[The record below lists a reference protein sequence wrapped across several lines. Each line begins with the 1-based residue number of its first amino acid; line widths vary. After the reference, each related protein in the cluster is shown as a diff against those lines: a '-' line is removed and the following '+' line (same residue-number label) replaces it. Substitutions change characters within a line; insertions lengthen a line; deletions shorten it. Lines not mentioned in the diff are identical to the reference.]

1 MKLVQSTSLA
11 QLRGAI
17 RHAALLD
24 EGRSVRN
31 LVREAEGTLDQ
42 AGRRA
47 ALDRARALVERC
59 RAADHRAGT
68 LDAFLLEFGLSND
81 EGVTLLCLA
90 EALLRIPDES
100 TADALIA
107 EKVRSGDWSAHF
119 GHSHSLFVNVSI
131 WGLMLTGRLVAPPAD
146 AQVNPQA
153 WLRRLAS
160 RLGEPMVR
168 AAVAQAM
175 RILGGQYV
183 LGRTLEEA
191 LGRGRSL
198 ADGPG
203 IGFSYD
209 MLGEAARTNSDAQ
222 RYFQAYADAI
232 DTLGQAGPSAA
243 SEAAQG
249 VSVKLS
255 ALHPRFEQRQRQR
268 ALDELTPKLK
278 TLALKAKQHGLQFT
292 LDAEEAARLELN
304 LDLFEG
310 LAQDADLADWPG
322 LGFVL
327 QAYQKRAPLVAD
339 WLIGLATRTGRRFA
353 VRLVKGAYWDAEI
366 KRAQEQGLPDYPVF
380 TRKAHTDLCYEVCAA
395 RLLAAPEAI
404 FPQFAT
410 HNAHTLS
417 TVLQLA
423 QPNGDFEC
431 QRLHGM
437 GQLLYAELGEAIR
450 LRVYAPV
457 GSHRDLLPYLV
468 RRLLENG
475 ANSSFVNRFLDR
487 KAPLRELV
495 RDPLQSALADRG
507 ARHPK
512 IPAPPNLYSHAGEQ
526 RANAK
531 GRDLDDPLE
540 LEALMSAMGKA
551 MAGSHRA
558 GPIISGALR
567 QADGLP
573 VFNPADRRR
582 QLGTVAPSTD
592 SDIDAALKCAA
603 QEQPAWDE
611 KGGAE
616 RANILMRAADL
627 LESNHAALMGVIVAE
642 GGRTVADALA
652 EVREAVDFCRYYGL
666 QAQHGFAGHKALP
679 GPTGETNHLSLHG
692 RGTFLCI
699 SPWNFPLAI
708 FIGQTAAAL
717 AAGNSVVAKPAEQTG
732 LIAAAATRLLH
743 QAGVPEDA
751 LHLLPGDGR
760 VGDTLVGDLRVAGVA
775 FTGSTATA
783 RTINRRL
790 AERAGPIT
798 PLIAETGGQNAM
810 LVDSTALPEQVVD
823 DVIAS
828 AFHSAGQRCS
838 ALRILCLQEEIAD
851 DVLTMLAGA
860 MQTLVIGDPV
870 DPATDVGPVIDAR
883 AVAALEEHVATL
895 NREARRIAVCQL
907 PAECRHGTFFAPCA
921 FEIDAVELLKEEVF
935 GPVLHVVRYPRRNL
949 DALIEDINRTGYG
962 LTLGVHSRI
971 DGFADDAFAK
981 TLAGN
986 VYVNRNMIGAVVGVN
1001 PFGGRGLSGT
1011 GPKAGGP
1018 HYLPRFAAERTRTDN
1033 VAAKGGNADLMN
1045 L

>member
-1 MKLVQSTSLA
+1 MNPVQSASLA

-17 RHAALLD
+17 RSAALRD
-24 EGRSVRN
+24 EGRSVQQ
-31 LVREAEGTLDQ
+31 LVQEAKGTLNQAARREALDQ
-42 AGRRA
+42 
-47 ALDRARALVERC
+47 ARALVERC
-59 RAADHRAGT
+59 RAAGHRTGT

-90 EALLRIPDES
+90 EALLRIPDER

-107 EKVRSGDWSAHF
+107 EKVRSGDWSAHI
-119 GHSHSLFVNVSI
+119 GHSRSLFVNVSV
-131 WGLMLTGRLVAPPAD
+131 WGLMLTGRLVTPPPD
-146 AQVNPQA
+146 AEANPQA

-160 RLGEPMVR
+160 RLGEPVVR

-183 LGRTLEEA
+183 LGRTLDEA
-191 LGRGRSL
+191 LRRGRSL
-198 ADGPG
+198 AEAPAS
-203 IGFSYD
+203 GFSYD
-209 MLGEAARTNSDAQ
+209 MLGEAARTYADAE
-222 RYFQAYADAI
+222 RYFQAYADAVE
-232 DTLGQAGPSAA
+232 TLGQAGSGTPP
-243 SEAAQG
+243 EAAQG

-255 ALHPRFEQRQRQR
+255 ALHPRFEQRQRR
-268 ALDELTPKLK
+268 RVLDELAPKLK
-278 TLALKAKQHGLQFT
+278 ALASQAKRHGLQFT
-292 LDAEEAARLELN
+292 LDAEEASRLELN

-310 LAQDADLADWPG
+310 LALDPDLADWPG

-327 QAYQKRAPLVAD
+327 QAYQKRAPWVAD
-339 WLIGLATRTGRRFA
+339 WLVALATRTGHRFA

-366 KRAQEQGLPDYPVF
+366 KRAQELGLPDYPVF

-395 RLLAAPEAI
+395 RLLAAPKAI

-417 TVLQLA
+417 TILQLA
-423 QPNGDFEC
+423 RQGTDFEF

-437 GQLLYAELGEAIR
+437 GQLLYAELLEAVR

-487 KAPLRELV
+487 EAPVHELV
-495 RDPLQSALADRG
+495 RDPLQSTVAEGG

-512 IPAPPNLYSHAGEQ
+512 IPAPPNLYRHAGEE

-531 GRDLDDPLE
+531 GCDLDDPGE
-540 LEALMSAMGKA
+540 LEALTGTMDEASQRP
-551 MAGSHRA
+551 HHA
-558 GPIISGALR
+558 GPIVGGALR
-567 QADGLP
+567 HADGVP
-573 VFNPADRRR
+573 VFSPADRRR
-582 QLGTVAPSTD
+582 QLGTVAQSTD
-592 SDIDAALKCAA
+592 SDIDTALERALKA
-603 QEQPAWDE
+603 QPAWDE
-611 KGGAE
+611 RGGAE
-616 RANILMRAADL
+616 RATVLERAADR
-627 LESNHAALMGVIVAE
+627 LESHCAELMGLIVAE
-642 GGRTVADALA
+642 AGRTVADVLA
-652 EVREAVDFCRYYGL
+652 EVREAVDFCRYYGM
-666 QAQHGFAGHKALP
+666 QAKRGFDSPKGLP
-679 GPTGETNHLSLHG
+679 GPTGETNQLSLHG

-708 FIGQTAAAL
+708 FVGQTAAAL
-717 AAGNSVVAKPAEQTG
+717 AAGNSVVAKPAEQTS
-732 LIAAAATRLLH
+732 LVAAAATRLLH
-743 QAGVPEDA
+743 AAGVPEDA
-751 LHLLPGDGR
+751 LHLLPGDGQ
-760 VGDTLVGDLRVAGVA
+760 VGDALVGDLRVAGVA

-823 DVIAS
+823 DVVAS

-851 DVLTMLAGA
+851 DVLRMLAGA
-860 MQTLVIGDPV
+860 MQALVIGDPS

-883 AVAALEEHVATL
+883 ALEALEAHVATL
-895 NREARRIAVCQL
+895 DRGARRIAACEL
-907 PAECRHGTFFAPCA
+907 PAECRHGTFLTPCA
-921 FEIDAVELLKEEVF
+921 YEIDVVDQLKEEVF

-949 DALIEDINRTGYG
+949 GTLIEDINRTGYG
-962 LTLGVHSRI
+962 LTLGVHSRM
-971 DGFADDAFAK
+971 DGFADEAFAK
-981 TLAGN
+981 ALAGN
-986 VYVNRNMIGAVVGVN
+986 VYVNRNMVGAVVGVN